1 MLKLVMM
8 SSNNEKIFT
17 ERPRTRR
24 RLFLFGLLVFTG
36 FSLIGAKI
44 AFLASKE
51 NQKSNSYFQ
60 EEKIHSRL
68 NITDRNGYILATNL
82 EGVSI
87 YIRPQEIQKKSLV
100 AKKLKNIFPDLD
112 EVELLNKL
120 KDGRKFF
127 WLKSLVS
134 PKQEKALFD
143 LGQPGIYFGKREYRF
158 YPYGTL
164 ASHIVGYTKVNEFD
178 VNYAAISGISGVE
191 KAFEDKLAVRN
202 FNKANNNKIVLSL
215 DLPVQAEVENVLKE
229 WQKRMGAKAGGL
241 VIMNIH
247 NGEIIALA
255 SSPDFDANKER
266 SGSGKNKDASIYF
279 NRVVQGVYEM
289 GSTFKIFPVAQGL
302 EKNLFKLDSLIDTRP
317 FKISSKKIEDK
328 HKFDNKSSVNEIIVR
343 SSNVGAAKI
352 SLMVGE
358 TGLKE
363 IFSTLGLLEPVNLEL
378 KEANLTQPLIPKN
391 WQDISLATLSYGYGM
406 SVSLLHMAKA
416 YAILGNGGF
425 NIEPT
430 ILKKKEVGHEGS
442 RVLKQTTS
450 DEILKLLEA
459 VVMDQ
464 RGTAKILRSKYYRIG
479 GKTGTAEK
487 ISIVKKGYQKDKVI
501 SNFVGIFPLSEPKF
515 VIAAFLDEPENN
527 FLQQPCRYASC
538 TVVPMIRKLIERTG
552 PLMNVIPQQNA
563 SKF

>member
-1 MLKLVMM
+1 
-8 SSNNEKIFT
+8 
-17 ERPRTRR
+17 
-24 RLFLFGLLVFTG
+24 
-36 FSLIGAKI
+36 
-44 AFLASKE
+44 
-51 NQKSNSYFQ
+51 
-60 EEKIHSRL
+60 
-68 NITDRNGYILATNL
+68 
-82 EGVSI
+82 
-87 YIRPQEIQKKSLV
+87 
-100 AKKLKNIFPDLD
+100 
-112 EVELLNKL
+112 
-120 KDGRKFF
+120 
-127 WLKSLVS
+127 
-134 PKQEKALFD
+134 
-143 LGQPGIYFGKREYRF
+143 
-158 YPYGTL
+158 
-164 ASHIVGYTKVNEFD
+164 
-178 VNYAAISGISGVE
+178 
-191 KAFEDKLAVRN
+191 
-202 FNKANNNKIVLSL
+202 
-215 DLPVQAEVENVLKE
+215 VENVLKE

-266 SGSGKNKDASIYF
+266 SGLGKNKDASIYF

-328 HKFDNKSSVNEIIVR
+328 YKFDNKSSVNEIIVR

-378 KEANLTQPLIPKN
+378 KEANLTQPIIPKN

-430 ILKKKEVGHEGS
+430 ILKKKDVGHVGS

>member
-1 MLKLVMM
+1 MM
-8 SSNNEKIFT
+8 SSNYEKIFT

-202 FNKANNNKIVLSL
+202 FNKVNNNKIVLSL

-266 SGSGKNKDASIYF
+266 SRSGKNKDASIYF

-328 HKFDNKSSVNEIIVR
+328 YKFDKKSSVNEIIVR

-378 KEANLTQPLIPKN
+378 KEANLTQPIIPKN

-430 ILKKKEVGHEGS
+430 ILKKKEVGHVGS

>member
-1 MLKLVMM
+1 MM

-202 FNKANNNKIVLSL
+202 LNKVNNNKIVLSL

-328 HKFDNKSSVNEIIVR
+328 YKFDNKSSVNEIIVR

-378 KEANLTQPLIPKN
+378 KEANLTQPIIPKN

-430 ILKKKEVGHEGS
+430 ILKKKEVGHVGS

-464 RGTAKILRSKYYRIG
+464 RGTAKILRSRYYRIG

>member
-1 MLKLVMM
+1 MM

-82 EGVSI
+82 DGVSI

-202 FNKANNNKIVLSL
+202 FNKVNNNKIVLSL
-215 DLPVQAEVENVLKE
+215 DLSVQAEVENVLKE

-328 HKFDNKSSVNEIIVR
+328 YKFDNKSSVNEIIVR

-378 KEANLTQPLIPKN
+378 KEANLTQPIIPKN

-430 ILKKKEVGHEGS
+430 ILKKKEVGHVGS

>member
-1 MLKLVMM
+1 MM

-191 KAFEDKLAVRN
+191 KAFEDKLALRN
-202 FNKANNNKIVLSL
+202 FNKVNNNKIVLSL
-215 DLPVQAEVENVLKE
+215 DLSVQAEVENVLKE

-266 SGSGKNKDASIYF
+266 SRSGKNKDASIYF

-328 HKFDNKSSVNEIIVR
+328 YKFDNKSSVNEIIVR

-378 KEANLTQPLIPKN
+378 KEANLTQPIIPKN

-430 ILKKKEVGHEGS
+430 ILKKKEVGHVGS

>member
-1 MLKLVMM
+1 M
-8 SSNNEKIFT
+8 SNNEKIFT
-17 ERPRTRR
+17 EYPRTQR
-24 RLFLFGLLVFTG
+24 RLFLFGLLVFMG
-36 FSLIGAKI
+36 FSLIGAKVT
-44 AFLASKE
+44 FLASKE

-60 EEKIHSRL
+60 AQKIHSRL
-68 NITDRNGYILATNL
+68 NIIDRNGYILATNL

-87 YIRPQEIQKKSLV
+87 YLRPQEIQNKSLV
-100 AKKLKNIFPDLD
+100 AQKLKNIFPDLD
-112 EVELLNKL
+112 EAELLNKM

-191 KAFEDKLAVRN
+191 KAFENNLAVKN
-202 FNKANNNKIVLSL
+202 FKKANNNEIELSL
-215 DLPVQAEVENVLKE
+215 DLPVQAEVENILKE

-266 SGSGKNKDASIYF
+266 SESGKNKDASVYF

-302 EKNLFKLDSLIDTRP
+302 EKNLFELGSFIDTRP

-328 HKFDNKSSVNEIIVR
+328 YKFNNKSSVNEIIVR

-352 SLMVGE
+352 ALMVGE

-363 IFSTLGLLEPVNLEL
+363 IFSTLGLFEPVNLEL
-378 KEANLTQPLIPKN
+378 KEANQTKPIVPRN
-391 WQDISLATLSYGYGM
+391 WRDISLATLSYGYGM

-430 ILKKKEVGHEGS
+430 ILKKNQVRNVGS
-442 RVLKQTTS
+442 RVLKKTTS

-459 VVMDQ
+459 VVTDQ
-464 RGTAKILRSKYYRIG
+464 RGTAKVLRSKYYRVG

-487 ISIVKKGYQKDKVI
+487 TTLDKKGYQKDKVI

-538 TVVPMIRKLIERTG
+538 TVVPMIRRIIERTG
-552 PLMNVIPQQNA
+552 PLMNVIPQQRA
-563 SKF
+563 LKF

>member
-1 MLKLVMM
+1 MM

-178 VNYAAISGISGVE
+178 VNYATITGISGVE
-191 KAFEDKLAVRN
+191 KAFEDKLALRN
-202 FNKANNNKIVLSL
+202 FNKVNNNKIVLSL

-328 HKFDNKSSVNEIIVR
+328 YKFDNKSSVNEIIVR

-378 KEANLTQPLIPKN
+378 KEANLTQPIIPKN

-430 ILKKKEVGHEGS
+430 ILKKKEVGHVGS

-450 DEILKLLEA
+450 DEVLKLLEA

-464 RGTAKILRSKYYRIG
+464 RGTAKILRNKYYRIG

>member
-1 MLKLVMM
+1 MM

-100 AKKLKNIFPDLD
+100 AKKLKIIFPDLD
-112 EVELLNKL
+112 EIELLNKL

-202 FNKANNNKIVLSL
+202 FNKVNNNKIVLSL
-215 DLPVQAEVENVLKE
+215 DLSVQAEVENVLKE

-328 HKFDNKSSVNEIIVR
+328 YKFDNKSSVNEIIAR

-378 KEANLTQPLIPKN
+378 KEANLTQPIIPKN

-430 ILKKKEVGHEGS
+430 ILKKKEVGHVGS

-487 ISIVKKGYQKDKVI
+487 ISIVKKGYQKDKVV

>member
-1 MLKLVMM
+1 MM

-17 ERPRTRR
+17 ERSRTRR

-178 VNYAAISGISGVE
+178 VNYATITGISGVE
-191 KAFEDKLAVRN
+191 KAFEDKLALRN
-202 FNKANNNKIVLSL
+202 FNKVNNNKIVLSL

-266 SGSGKNKDASIYF
+266 SRSGKNKDASIYF

-328 HKFDNKSSVNEIIVR
+328 YKFDNKSSVNEIIVR

-363 IFSTLGLLEPVNLEL
+363 IFSTLGLLEPINLEL
-378 KEANLTQPLIPKN
+378 KEANLTQPIIPKN

-430 ILKKKEVGHEGS
+430 ILKKKEVGHVGS

>member
-1 MLKLVMM
+1 MM

-143 LGQPGIYFGKREYRF
+143 LGQPGIYFGNREYRF

-202 FNKANNNKIVLSL
+202 FNKVNNNKIVLSL

-266 SGSGKNKDASIYF
+266 SRSGKNKDASIYF

-328 HKFDNKSSVNEIIVR
+328 YKFDKKSSVNEIIVR

-378 KEANLTQPLIPKN
+378 KEANLTQPIIPKN

-430 ILKKKEVGHEGS
+430 ILKKKEVGHVGS

>member
-1 MLKLVMM
+1 MM

-178 VNYAAISGISGVE
+178 VNYATITGISGVE
-191 KAFEDKLAVRN
+191 KAFEDKLALRN
-202 FNKANNNKIVLSL
+202 FNKVNNNKIVLSL

-328 HKFDNKSSVNEIIVR
+328 YKFDNKSSVNEIIVR

-378 KEANLTQPLIPKN
+378 KEANLTQPIIPKN

-430 ILKKKEVGHEGS
+430 ILKKKGVGNVGS

-487 ISIVKKGYQKDKVI
+487 ISIDKKGYQKDKVI

>member
-1 MLKLVMM
+1 MM
-8 SSNNEKIFT
+8 SRNNGKIFT
-17 ERPRTRR
+17 ERSRTRR

-44 AFLASKE
+44 AFLASKG

-178 VNYAAISGISGVE
+178 VNYAVISGISGVE

-202 FNKANNNKIVLSL
+202 FNKVNNNKIVLSL

-328 HKFDNKSSVNEIIVR
+328 YKFDNKSSVNEIIVR

-358 TGLKE
+358 KGLKE
-363 IFSTLGLLEPVNLEL
+363 IFSTLGLLEPVSLEL
-378 KEANLTQPLIPKN
+378 KEANLTQPIIPKN

-416 YAILGNGGF
+416 YAILGNGGL

-430 ILKKKEVGHEGS
+430 ILKKKEVGHVGS

-459 VVMDQ
+459 VVIDQ

-487 ISIVKKGYQKDKVI
+487 ISAVKKGYQKDKVI

>member
-1 MLKLVMM
+1 MM

-202 FNKANNNKIVLSL
+202 FNKVNNNKIVLSL

-328 HKFDNKSSVNEIIVR
+328 YKFDNKSSVNEIIVR

-378 KEANLTQPLIPKN
+378 KEANLTQPIIPKN

-430 ILKKKEVGHEGS
+430 ILKKNEVGHVGS

-487 ISIVKKGYQKDKVI
+487 VSIVKKGYQKDKVI
-501 SNFVGIFPLSEPKF
+501 SNFVGIFPLSQPKF

>member
-1 MLKLVMM
+1 MM

-17 ERPRTRR
+17 ERSRTRR

-191 KAFEDKLAVRN
+191 KAFEDKLAIRN
-202 FNKANNNKIVLSL
+202 FNKVNNNKIVLSL

-255 SSPDFDANKER
+255 SSPDFDANRER
-266 SGSGKNKDASIYF
+266 SRSGRNKDASIYF

-328 HKFDNKSSVNEIIVR
+328 YKFDNKSSVNEIIVR

-363 IFSTLGLLEPVNLEL
+363 IFSTLGLLEHVNLEL
-378 KEANLTQPLIPKN
+378 KEANLTKPIIPKN
-391 WQDISLATLSYGYGM
+391 WQDLSLATLSYGYGM

-430 ILKKKEVGHEGS
+430 ILKKKEVDHVGS

>member
-1 MLKLVMM
+1 MM

-68 NITDRNGYILATNL
+68 NVTDRNGYILATNL

-202 FNKANNNKIVLSL
+202 FNKVNNNKIILSL

-328 HKFDNKSSVNEIIVR
+328 YKFDNKSSVNEIIVR

-378 KEANLTQPLIPKN
+378 KEANLTQPIIPKN

-430 ILKKKEVGHEGS
+430 ILKKKEVGHVGS

>member
-1 MLKLVMM
+1 MM

-202 FNKANNNKIVLSL
+202 FNKVNNNKIVLSL

-328 HKFDNKSSVNEIIVR
+328 YKFDNKSSVNEIIVR

-378 KEANLTQPLIPKN
+378 KEANLTQPIIPKN

-430 ILKKKEVGHEGS
+430 ILKKKEVRHVGS

>member
-1 MLKLVMM
+1 MMM

-17 ERPRTRR
+17 EYPRTRI

-36 FSLIGAKI
+36 FSLIAAKI

-51 NQKSNSYFQ
+51 NQKSKSYFQ

-202 FNKANNNKIVLSL
+202 FNKVNNNKIVLSL

-255 SSPDFDANKER
+255 SSPVFDANKER
-266 SGSGKNKDASIYF
+266 SGSRKNKETSIYF

-302 EKNLFKLDSLIDTRP
+302 EKNLFKLDSAIDTRS
-317 FKISSKKIEDK
+317 FKIGSKKIEDK
-328 HKFDNKSSVNEIIVR
+328 YKFDNKSSVNEIIVR

-363 IFSTLGLLEPVNLEL
+363 IYSKLGLLKPVNLEL
-378 KEANLTQPLIPKN
+378 KEANLTHPIIPKN

-430 ILKKKEVGHEGS
+430 ILKKKEVGHVGS

>member
-1 MLKLVMM
+1 MM
-8 SSNNEKIFT
+8 SSNSEKIFT
-17 ERPRTRR
+17 EYPRTRR

-202 FNKANNNKIVLSL
+202 FNKVNNNKIVLSL

-328 HKFDNKSSVNEIIVR
+328 YKFDNKSSVNEIIVR

-378 KEANLTQPLIPKN
+378 KEANLTQPIIPKN

-430 ILKKKEVGHEGS
+430 ILKKKEVGHVGS

>member
-1 MLKLVMM
+1 MM

-178 VNYAAISGISGVE
+178 VNYVAISGISGVE

-202 FNKANNNKIVLSL
+202 FNKVNNNKIVLSL

-328 HKFDNKSSVNEIIVR
+328 YKFDNKSSVNEIIVR

-378 KEANLTQPLIPKN
+378 KEANLTQPIIPKN

-430 ILKKKEVGHEGS
+430 ILKKKEVGHVGS

>member
-1 MLKLVMM
+1 MM

-17 ERPRTRR
+17 ERSRTRR

-191 KAFEDKLAVRN
+191 KAFEDKLALRN
-202 FNKANNNKIVLSL
+202 FNKVNNNKIVLSL

-266 SGSGKNKDASIYF
+266 SGSVKNKDASIYF

-328 HKFDNKSSVNEIIVR
+328 YKFDNKSSVNEIIVR

-378 KEANLTQPLIPKN
+378 KEANLTQPIIPKN

-430 ILKKKEVGHEGS
+430 ILKKKEVGHVGS

>member
-1 MLKLVMM
+1 MM

-178 VNYAAISGISGVE
+178 VNYATISGISGVE
-191 KAFEDKLAVRN
+191 KAFENELAVRN
-202 FNKANNNKIVLSL
+202 FNKVNNNKIVLSL

-328 HKFDNKSSVNEIIVR
+328 YKFDNKSSVNEIIVR

-378 KEANLTQPLIPKN
+378 KEANLTQPIIPKN

-430 ILKKKEVGHEGS
+430 ILKKKEVGHVGS

>member
-1 MLKLVMM
+1 MM

-17 ERPRTRR
+17 ELSRTRR

-100 AKKLKNIFPDLD
+100 AKKLKNIFSDLD

-202 FNKANNNKIVLSL
+202 FNKVNNNKIVLSL

-247 NGEIIALA
+247 NGEIVALA

-266 SGSGKNKDASIYF
+266 SRLRKNKDASIYF

-328 HKFDNKSSVNEIIVR
+328 YKFDNKSSVNEIIVR

-378 KEANLTQPLIPKN
+378 KEANLTQPIIPKN

-430 ILKKKEVGHEGS
+430 ILKKKEVGHVGS

-552 PLMNVIPQQNA
+552 PLMNVIRQQNA

>member
-1 MLKLVMM
+1 MM

-178 VNYAAISGISGVE
+178 VNYATITGISGVE
-191 KAFEDKLAVRN
+191 KAFEDKLALRN
-202 FNKANNNKIVLSL
+202 FNKVNNNKIVLSL

-266 SGSGKNKDASIYF
+266 SRSGKNKDASIYF

-328 HKFDNKSSVNEIIVR
+328 YKFGNKSSVNEIIVR

-378 KEANLTQPLIPKN
+378 KEANLTQPIIPKN

-430 ILKKKEVGHEGS
+430 ILKKKEVGHVGS

>member
-1 MLKLVMM
+1 MM

-17 ERPRTRR
+17 ERPRTQR

-87 YIRPQEIQKKSLV
+87 YIRPQEIQKKSLL

-178 VNYAAISGISGVE
+178 VNYATITGISGVE
-191 KAFEDKLAVRN
+191 KAFEDKLALRN
-202 FNKANNNKIVLSL
+202 FNKVNNNKIVLSL

-328 HKFDNKSSVNEIIVR
+328 YKFDNKSSVNEIIVR

-378 KEANLTQPLIPKN
+378 KEANLTQPIIPKN

-430 ILKKKEVGHEGS
+430 ILKKKEVGHVGS

>member
-1 MLKLVMM
+1 MM

-87 YIRPQEIQKKSLV
+87 YIRPQEIQKKSLM

-202 FNKANNNKIVLSL
+202 FNKVNNNKIVLSL

-328 HKFDNKSSVNEIIVR
+328 YKFDNKSSVNEIIVR

-378 KEANLTQPLIPKN
+378 KEANLTQPIIPKN

-430 ILKKKEVGHEGS
+430 ILKKKEVGHVGS

>member
-1 MLKLVMM
+1 MM

-178 VNYAAISGISGVE
+178 VNYATITGISGVE
-191 KAFEDKLAVRN
+191 KAFEDKLALRN
-202 FNKANNNKIVLSL
+202 FNKVNNNKIVLSL

-328 HKFDNKSSVNEIIVR
+328 YKFDNKSSVNEIIVR

-378 KEANLTQPLIPKN
+378 KEANLTQPIIPKN

-430 ILKKKEVGHEGS
+430 ILKKKEVGHVGS

>member
-1 MLKLVMM
+1 MM

-87 YIRPQEIQKKSLV
+87 YVRPQEIQKKSLV

-178 VNYAAISGISGVE
+178 VNYATITGISGVE
-191 KAFEDKLAVRN
+191 KAFEDKLALRN
-202 FNKANNNKIVLSL
+202 FNKVTNNKIVLSL
-215 DLPVQAEVENVLKE
+215 DLPVQAEVEYVLKE

-328 HKFDNKSSVNEIIVR
+328 YKFDNKSSVNEIIVR

-378 KEANLTQPLIPKN
+378 KEANLTQPIIPKN

-430 ILKKKEVGHEGS
+430 ILKKKEVGHVGS

>member
-1 MLKLVMM
+1 MM

-191 KAFEDKLAVRN
+191 KAFEDKLAVGN
-202 FNKANNNKIVLSL
+202 FNKVNNNKIVLSL

-328 HKFDNKSSVNEIIVR
+328 YKFDNKSSVNEIIVR

-378 KEANLTQPLIPKN
+378 KEANLTQPIIPKN

-430 ILKKKEVGHEGS
+430 ILKKKEVGHVGS

>member
-1 MLKLVMM
+1 MM

-82 EGVSI
+82 EGVSV
-87 YIRPQEIQKKSLV
+87 YIRPSEIQKKSLV

-202 FNKANNNKIVLSL
+202 FNKVNNNKIVLSL

-328 HKFDNKSSVNEIIVR
+328 YKFENKSSVNEIIVR

-378 KEANLTQPLIPKN
+378 KEANLTQPIIPKN

-430 ILKKKEVGHEGS
+430 ILKKKEVGHVGS